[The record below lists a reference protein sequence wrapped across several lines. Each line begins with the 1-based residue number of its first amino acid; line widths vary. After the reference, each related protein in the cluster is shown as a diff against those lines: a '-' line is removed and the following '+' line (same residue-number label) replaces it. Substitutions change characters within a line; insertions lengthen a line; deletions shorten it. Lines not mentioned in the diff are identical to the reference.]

1 MLLGDAGVH
10 EPIGELFG
18 ERVQAGTALHG
29 GRDGHDTLVASRFG
43 GQRLAEHARVR
54 RRRCRFL
61 LHIPRRDIER
71 RDTVELLRV
80 LDRRR
85 VSRALARDHVH
96 EHGNVVVHHGRQ
108 RLFEQADIM
117 TVYGRRAQDAQ
128 LFENHRARDDELLHR
143 LLHVA
148 SEVRKRAAESPAALE
163 RLLHGVA
170 GLAILRRGSHVTEVL
185 HERAHVARDGH
196 LVIVE
201 DDHHGRLRL
210 ADVVERFE
218 RHTARQG
225 RVADDGHDLLV
236 AAREFAR
243 LRQTERHRQRV
254 GRMTRRMHVVG
265 ALVGLRKPGQAAVG
279 AQRAE
284 IIEAAGD
291 QLMRISLV
299 PNVEHDLVVR
309 AIEHAVQGQDDL
321 HRAQR

>member
-1 MLLGDAGVH
+1 M
-10 EPIGELFG
+10 
-18 ERVQAGTALHG
+18 
-29 GRDGHDTLVASRFG
+29 
-43 GQRLAEHARVR
+43 
-54 RRRCRFL
+54 
-61 LHIPRRDIER
+61 
-71 RDTVELLRV
+71 
-80 LDRRR
+80 
-85 VSRALARDHVH
+85 
-96 EHGNVVVHHGRQ
+96 
-108 RLFEQADIM
+108 
-117 TVYGRRAQDAQ
+117 
-128 LFENHRARDDELLHR
+128 
-143 LLHVA
+143 
-148 SEVRKRAAESPAALE
+148 
-163 RLLHGVA
+163 
-170 GLAILRRGSHVTEVL
+170 
-185 HERAHVARDGH
+185 
-196 LVIVE
+196 
-201 DDHHGRLRL
+201 
-210 ADVVERFE
+210 VERFE